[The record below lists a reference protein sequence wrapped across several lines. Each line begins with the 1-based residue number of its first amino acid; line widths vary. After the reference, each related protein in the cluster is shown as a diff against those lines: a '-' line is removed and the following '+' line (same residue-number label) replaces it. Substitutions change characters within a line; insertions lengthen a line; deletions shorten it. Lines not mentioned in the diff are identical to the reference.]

1 MKDGLP
7 ALGDAARL
15 RDRSLIT
22 TILLIM
28 IAVMIARD
36 ILRASMEHR
45 RAGSLRRDAAFAV
58 VQQELARPGEKP
70 ENRANPFDLRF
81 PRCHAV

>member
-7 ALGDAARL
+7 ALDDAAGPSG
-15 RDRSLIT
+15 RSLIT

-36 ILRASMEHR
+36 IFVRRWSTAAPAASDVTQR
-45 RAGSLRRDAAFAV
+45 L
-58 VQQELARPGEKP
+58 Q
-70 ENRANPFDLRF
+70 
-81 PRCHAV
+81 

>member
-36 ILRASMEHR
+36 IFVRRWSTAAPAASDVTQR
-45 RAGSLRRDAAFAV
+45 L
-58 VQQELARPGEKP
+58 Q
-70 ENRANPFDLRF
+70 
-81 PRCHAV
+81 